1 MEDDLSGNIS
11 DKELDE
17 MYEKKV
23 FTTQAANYNSDVVR
37 KRSAIRES

>member
-1 MEDDLSGNIS
+1 MDDDMSGNIS

-23 FTTQAANYNSDVVR
+23 FTTQAANNFNQTVR
-37 KRSAIRES
+37 KMSKIRES

>member
-1 MEDDLSGNIS
+1 MSGNIS

-23 FTTQAANYNSDVVR
+23 FTTQAARAMTSD
-37 KRSAIRES
+37 I